1 MTSPDNFSRWR
12 PVCLSQSLPRREN
25 RQGKINGRQH
35 LVYVGDPMK
44 LDLFRRTSGTFGLKT
59 VIQRQCDKIT
69 RRATRSC
76 GWHETLSD
84 AVTTQIARIPRRSP

>member
-12 PVCLSQSLPRREN
+12 PVCLRLSETRREN
-25 RQGKINGRQH
+25 RQGKIDGRQH

-69 RRATRSC
+69 RRVTRSR
-76 GWHETLSD
+76 GWHQALS
-84 AVTTQIARIPRRSP
+84 APVAT